1 MPATIRDFTDANPDF
16 KAFGGQGEKGCVEST
31 LGADKKPV
39 LVLAGTKSVTVGD
52 SGGNTRKSVSCE
64 KCSGCKDI
72 GDHNYADTWRFEY
85 SDTEVTAIRSD
96 KDTEVAWGHNL
107 KVVCN
112 VTSLKPKC
120 SHFTSKDNF
129 DKWYR
134 GKGTVVP
141 LKFKMDSSSGN
152 HVYDSQKFFPIDGD
166 GCGDSEY
173 TPEGGHNFYFTT
185 DIQMFFKYNGGE
197 TFDFRGD
204 DDVWIFIDGKLVV
217 DLGGVHPAQS
227 GSVVLDSLG
236 LTKGDNY
243 ELNLFHAERQCC
255 GSSFRA
261 STTLRTDQGVCPK
274 QCHTSKEQG
283 ECTLAT
289 GKCLCYAG
297 WSGVDCGT
305 AAGGV
310 ASTQVTY
317 EHCCTETGKCTMRTS
332 GAGRGR
338 SAIRRGGAAAW
349 ATAAGGVVAVAALVL
364 GFGQV

>member
-1 MPATIRDFTDANPDF
+1 VPATIRDFTEANPDF

-39 LVLAGTKSVTVGD
+39 LVL
-52 SGGNTRKSVSCE
+52 
-64 KCSGCKDI
+64 
-72 GDHNYADTWRFEY
+72 
-85 SDTEVTAIRSD
+85 
-96 KDTEVAWGHNL
+96 
-107 KVVCN
+107 
-112 VTSLKPKC
+112 TSRGKPKC
-120 SHFTSKDNF
+120 SHFTSKSNF

-141 LKFKMDSSSGN
+141 LKFKMESSSGN
-152 HVYDSQKFFPIDGD
+152 HVYDSQKFFPIDGN
-166 GCGDSEY
+166 GCGDSDGD
-173 TPEGGHNFYFTT
+173 TVKGHNFYFTT

-204 DDVWIFIDGKLVV
+204 DDVWIFIGGELVV

-236 LTKGDNY
+236 LTKGNNY

-261 STTLRTDQGVCPK
+261 STTLRVDQGVCPK
-274 QCHTSKEQG
+274 QCHASKEQG

-289 GKCLCYAG
+289 GKCVCYAG
-297 WSGVDCGT
+297 WSGVDCGS
-305 AAGGV
+305 AAGSA

-317 EHCCTETGKCTMRTS
+317 EHCCTETGQCNMRTS